1 MPRITELNLIAK
13 ELHRNITF
21 AVKLAYFYTETM
33 EMHMEDEKKS
43 TKIKL

>member
-13 ELHRNITF
+13 ELNRSVTF
-21 AVKLAYFYTETM
+21 AIKLTYYYTETM
-33 EMHMEDEKKS
+33 EMHIDDEKKS